1 MLFFRPNGRQKGV
14 RVDGAGLVRRSRGRG
29 ATQKEES
36 ADDLIAKYA
45 KDAPPPPPPEVKLSG
60 ELPKAAGGNV
70 DFPAVFRAAGIDDG
84 EQGRIDKATQL
95 LKTLPAET
103 PKDVKK
109 QIVEASLKAFG
120 YPVEQII
127 EAGAQEIQAL
137 EVYIQAGQRDTQALL
152 AESQKRM
159 RRARGGDRAH
169 QEGDGGSGGG
179 AVRADAGVQCSKSC
193 GCRRCSSSSGRKRSR
208 ALFLNHRSCTSPKR
222 ARNEFGNKRSRHMAE
237 GAGFFSRLSNLWKGF
252 VSLWISDIE
261 KEHPEIAYENAINSM
276 IEKYSKLKKATA
288 AIIRRRE
295 EVSERLTMQSKELAQ
310 VTADLSVAVETNQD
324 DLAVVL
330 IQKKNALEKEV
341 AELKADLDTAQKDA
355 DSAKASL
362 MTVQGEIKKLKAE
375 KDNMLA
381 KMASAQARIR
391 INDQLEGLSVDA
403 EVKAL
408 DNVREHIKNTIAQAN
423 LGAELKSTDL
433 DQRLGAL
440 RAQSGDVTAKQQL
453 AEMKAAAAAKKAS
466 QKTM

>member
-1 MLFFRPNGRQKGV
+1 
-14 RVDGAGLVRRSRGRG
+14 
-29 ATQKEES
+29 
-36 ADDLIAKYA
+36 
-45 KDAPPPPPPEVKLSG
+45 
-60 ELPKAAGGNV
+60 
-70 DFPAVFRAAGIDDG
+70 
-84 EQGRIDKATQL
+84 
-95 LKTLPAET
+95 
-103 PKDVKK
+103 
-109 QIVEASLKAFG
+109 
-120 YPVEQII
+120 
-127 EAGAQEIQAL
+127 
-137 EVYIQAGQRDTQALL
+137 
-152 AESQKRM
+152 
-159 RRARGGDRAH
+159 
-169 QEGDGGSGGG
+169 
-179 AVRADAGVQCSKSC
+179 
-193 GCRRCSSSSGRKRSR
+193 
-208 ALFLNHRSCTSPKR
+208 
-222 ARNEFGNKRSRHMAE
+222 MAE
-237 GAGFFSRLSNLWKGF
+237 GAGFFARLSNLWKGF

-310 VTADLSVAVETNQD
+310 VNADLSVAVETNQD

-341 AELKADLDTAQKDA
+341 ADLKTDLDTAQKDA
-355 DSAKASL
+355 DAAKSSL